1 MDLFKGGL
9 MLFKNEVVIINEIL
23 PNLNIRGG
31 AKVFFDYVKNIPGNE
46 ILINFEGSKSIS
58 RSFAQ
63 EYLKQKRLINKEIIE
78 INVPPN
84 IYSILKIVENA
95 PDPDVKKIV
104 EDL

>member
-1 MDLFKGGL
+1 MQLK
-9 MLFKNEVVIINEIL
+9 KEIIIVNEIQT
-23 PNLNIRGG
+23 NLSIRGG
-31 AKVFFDYVKNIPGNE
+31 AKVFFDHIKTIPQNK
-46 ILINFEGSKSIS
+46 ILINFEGSKCIS

-63 EYLKQKRLINKEIIE
+63 EYLKQKRLIDKEIVE
-78 INVPPN
+78 INVPDN